1 MLAGEVVNIIG
12 LIDPAPLDAEA
23 KPFSPRHAAI
33 LGQRAYLLTV
43 LALQGAQIAS
53 CLSAISEQLRAGA
66 LSCNSSQPSEIA
78 RSSPAVYSVR
88 CSLVAEQEGV
98 VDLLDIDSAI
108 LDRFEGSGVFQ
119 NAPRGLVRVDEG
131 SVCSQFQNLS
141 LTFSKAW

>member
-98 VDLLDIDSAI
+98 VDLLDIDSAV
-108 LDRFEGSGVFQ
+108 LDRFEDSGMLQEATGGF
-119 NAPRGLVRVDEG
+119 VRIGVRAVG
-131 SVCSQFQNLS
+131 GQFQKLS
-141 LTFSKAW
+141 LTFSIAW